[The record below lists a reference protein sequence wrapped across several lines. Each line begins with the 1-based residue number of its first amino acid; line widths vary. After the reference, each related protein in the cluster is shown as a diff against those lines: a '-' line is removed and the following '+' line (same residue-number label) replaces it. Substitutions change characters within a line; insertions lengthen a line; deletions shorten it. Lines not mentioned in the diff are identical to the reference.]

1 MHFQIKKH
9 VLLIITKILNA
20 CIRDTFIS
28 LSNTKMHH
36 NLLLFIAI
44 LILASCNEITK
55 EDLKGNWIAVPS
67 GKVPDIWGFNFKGD
81 SVELIGDY
89 SFKESGK
96 FQVEKGK
103 LKFHLNRD
111 NFRTETEILRLE
123 ADTLLIFD
131 SLVFHRNREINNFD
145 FQEYELIGHETN
157 RFLSQEKK
165 FFRSIHFYKIG
176 EEIHFRFGDK
186 QGAIEDVNLFLEG
199 GHSNPKVLVFIG
211 KGINLKDLRSLYYR
225 FAWVQKLNILLGTKR
240 EGIFETHV
248 LNDHIE
254 IWWEDLALHIANLK
268 SAPPPPPQPSIE
280 FNSKASYLKNGGTE
294 IKISTKKDFQKI
306 EELTAIGRCVVSIS
320 ANLPIEDYFELKKRL
335 RKWKQVNKEI
345 MTEIE

>member
-1 MHFQIKKH
+1 
-9 VLLIITKILNA
+9 
-20 CIRDTFIS
+20 
-28 LSNTKMHH
+28 MHH

-55 EDLKGNWIAVPS
+55 EDLKGNWIAVQS
-67 GKVPDIWGFNFKGD
+67 GKVPDIWGFNFEGD

-111 NFRTETEILRLE
+111 NFKTETEILRLE

-131 SLVFHRNREINNFD
+131 SLVFHRNKEINNFD

-165 FFRSIHFYKIG
+165 FFNSIHFYKIG
-176 EEIHFRFGDK
+176 EEIQFRFEDK
-186 QGAIEDVNLFLEG
+186 QGAIEDVHLFLGG
-199 GHSNPKVLVFIG
+199 GHSKPKVLVFIG
-211 KGINLKDLRSLYYR
+211 KGINLKDLQSLYYR
-225 FAWVQKLNILLGTKR
+225 LASEGQLNILLGTKR

-248 LNDHIE
+248 LNDNIE
-254 IWWEDLALHIANLK
+254 IWWEDLVHHLANLK
-268 SAPPPPPQPSIE
+268 SAQPPPPPPPIG

-294 IKISTKKDFQKI
+294 INISEKKDFQKI
-306 EELTAIGRCVVSIS
+306 EELATIGRYVVSIS
-320 ANLPIEDYFELKKRL
+320 SNLQIEDYFELKKRL
-335 RKWKQVNKEI
+335 TEKKQLNKEI